1 MAVPAD
7 QEVSFRLWPP
17 SDSTRAL
24 LVEKMATNL
33 ASISF
38 FSVKYG
44 RIDKAEAAQQAKRIE
59 EEAFVVAQQQECES
73 DSATVQMYAKQ
84 ASRLMLEA
92 LKAAGKRVLRKVSLT
107 FRILIVPETFFDIS
121 GGKRA
126 FLNKTEAQE
135 ILKPLTEAGNA
146 YSKICLS
153 NWSFGKDAGLVA
165 QEILSGI
172 KGNLLDVNLADIV
185 AGRPEV
191 EALEVMAMFSE
202 SLAGSKLKSLNLS
215 DNALGEKGV
224 RAFSALLKSQ
234 RSLQALYFMNNGI
247 SEEAARAICELLPS
261 GQDLRTLHFHN
272 NMSGD
277 AGAQALASL
286 VEKATLLEDF
296 QFSSTRVAT
305 EGGVALCQALQAG
318 KSLRRIDIRDNM
330 FGPQVGIA
338 LSKTLTLHPDL
349 VEVYLGDIGMEDEG
363 VTALA
368 KALTGCLPNLRV
380 LDLGGNE
387 IGPKSAP
394 FLADC
399 IKTKQALISLN
410 LAENELKDKG
420 AVIICGAIKEGHTSL
435 KELDLSS
442 NELTRVGA
450 VAAAEA
456 VANKSAFTKLNL
468 DGNRIS
474 EAGIVAL
481 KEALDN
487 GSAGQKVLASLDDNG
502 EEDDGEDEDDEEE
515 DEDDDDA
522 DDLGMDR
529 LKV

>member
-1 MAVPAD
+1 MAVPVD

-38 FSVKYG
+38 FSMKYG
-44 RIDKAEAAQQAKRIE
+44 RIDKAEAAQHAKRIE

-92 LKAAGKRVLRKVSLT
+92 LKAAGKR
-107 FRILIVPETFFDIS
+107 ETFFDIS

-126 FLNKTEAQE
+126 FLTKSDAQE
-135 ILKPLTEAGNA
+135 ILKPLTEAGNS
-146 YSKICLS
+146 YNKICLS

-234 RSLQALYFMNNGI
+234 KSLQALYFMNNGI

-277 AGAQALASL
+277 AGAQALSSL

-318 KSLRRIDIRDNM
+318 KSLRRIDLRDNM
-330 FGPQVGIA
+330 FGPEGGIA
-338 LSKTLTLHPDL
+338 LSKTLTSHPDL
-349 VEVYLGDIGMEDEG
+349 VEVFLGDLGMEDEG
-363 VTALA
+363 VAALA
-368 KALTGCLPNLRV
+368 KALTGCAPNLRV

-394 FLADC
+394 FLAAC
-399 IKTKQALISLN
+399 IKTKQALITLN

-420 AVIICGAIKEGHTSL
+420 AVIVCEAIKEGHTSL

-456 VANKSAFTKLNL
+456 VANKSALTKLNL
-468 DGNRIS
+468 DANRIS

-481 KEALDN
+481 KEALDK
-487 GSAGQKVLASLDDNG
+487 GVAGQKVLASLDDNG
-502 EEDDGEDEDDEEE
+502 EEDDDEDGDDEE
-515 DEDDDDA
+515 DDDA
-522 DDLGMDR
+522 DDLGMGN